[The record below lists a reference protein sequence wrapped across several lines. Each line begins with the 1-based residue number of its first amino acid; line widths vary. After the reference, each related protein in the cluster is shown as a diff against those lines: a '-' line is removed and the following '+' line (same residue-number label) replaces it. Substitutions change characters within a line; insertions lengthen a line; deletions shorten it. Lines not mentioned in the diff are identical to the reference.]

1 MYGYLLII
9 HSYLRWIALGFLLFG
24 LIFIFLKKSNK
35 ALYTTKDYQLFKA
48 IKNVFNLQFLVGI
61 FLLIQSPLVK
71 TFWVQVSQ
79 AVKWREIRFF
89 GLEHPFMM
97 ILGVLLLNVFT
108 HQTKEKIGTN
118 NAFNY
123 LFVRYLIILFI
134 LFVSVPW
141 SFSPFTARPNFRLF

>member
-24 LIFIFLKKSNK
+24 LIFSIIKKSK
-35 ALYTTKDYQLFKA
+35 KVIYTTKHYQLFKV

-61 FLLIQSPLVK
+61 LLLTQSPMVK
-71 TFWVQVSQ
+71 AFWSQVSQ

-108 HQTKEKIGTN
+108 DKTKDKIGTDTV
-118 NAFNY
+118 FNY
-123 LFVRYLIILFI
+123 LLVRYLIILFI

-141 SFSPFTARPNFRLF
+141 SFSPFTARPNFR

>member
-1 MYGYLLII
+1 MYSYLLII

-35 ALYTTKDYQLFKA
+35 DIYTTKHYQLFKA
-48 IKNVFNLQFLVGI
+48 IKNIFNLQFLVGI
-61 FLLIQSPLVK
+61 LLLTQSPMVK
-71 TFWVQVSQ
+71 AFWSQVSQ

-97 ILGVLLLNVFT
+97 ILGVMLINVFT
-108 HQTKEKIGTN
+108 HKTKEKIGTQ

-141 SFSPFTARPNFRLF
+141 SFSPFTARPNFR

>member
-24 LIFIFLKKSNK
+24 LIFIVIKKSKK
-35 ALYTTKDYQLFKA
+35 AIYTTKDYQLFKA

-61 FLLIQSPLVK
+61 SLLLQSPMIRI
-71 TFWVQVSQ
+71 FWSQ
-79 AVKWREIRFF
+79 LSHSLKWREPRFF

-108 HQTKEKIGTN
+108 HKTKEKIGTT

-123 LFVRYLIILFI
+123 LLVRYLIILFI

>member
-9 HSYLRWIALGFLLFG
+9 HSYLRWIVVGFLLFG
-24 LIFIFLKKSNK
+24 LIFIILKKSKK
-35 ALYTTKDYQLFKA
+35 AIYTTKDYQLFKA

-61 FLLIQSPLVK
+61 LLLTQSPMVK
-71 TFWVQVSQ
+71 AFWSQVSQ

-97 ILGVLLLNVFT
+97 ILGILLLNVYT
-108 HQTKEKIGTN
+108 HKTKDKIGTD

-123 LFVRYLIILFI
+123 LLVRYLIILFI

-141 SFSPFTARPNFRLF
+141 SFSPFTARPNFR

>member
-9 HSYLRWIALGFLLFG
+9 HSYLRWIALGFLLFC
-24 LIFIFLKKSNK
+24 LIFIFLKKSKK
-35 ALYTTKDYQLFKA
+35 AIYTTKDYQLFKV

-61 FLLIQSPLVK
+61 LLLTQSPMVK
-71 TFWVQVSQ
+71 AFWSQVSQ

-108 HQTKEKIGTN
+108 DKTKHKIGSNT
-118 NAFNY
+118 AFKY

-141 SFSPFTARPNFRLF
+141 SFSPFTARPNFR

>member
-24 LIFIFLKKSNK
+24 LIFIIIKKSKK
-35 ALYTTKDYQLFKA
+35 ALYTTKDYQLFKV

-61 FLLIQSPLVK
+61 LLLTQSPMVK
-71 TFWVQVSQ
+71 AFWSQVSQ

>member
-35 ALYTTKDYQLFKA
+35 AIYTTKHYQIFKA

-61 FLLIQSPLVK
+61 LLLTQSPMVK
-71 TFWVQVSQ
+71 AFWSQVSQ

-97 ILGVLLLNVFT
+97 ILGVLLLNFFT
-108 HQTKEKIGTN
+108 DKTKDKIGTDT
-118 NAFNY
+118 AFNY

-141 SFSPFTARPNFRLF
+141 SFSPFTARSNFR

>member
-9 HSYLRWIALGFLLFG
+9 HSYLRWVAVGFLLFG
-24 LIFIFLKKSNK
+24 LIFIIIKKSKK

-61 FLLIQSPLVK
+61 FLLMQSPLVK
-71 TFWVQVSQ
+71 AFWAQVSQ

-118 NAFNY
+118 NAFNI
-123 LFVRYLIILFI
+123 LFVRYLIVLFI

>member
-1 MYGYLLII
+1 MYSYLLII

-35 ALYTTKDYQLFKA
+35 DIYTTKHYQLFKA

-61 FLLIQSPLVK
+61 LLLTQSPMVK
-71 TFWVQVSQ
+71 AFWSQVSQ

-97 ILGVLLLNVFT
+97 ILGVLLLNFFT
-108 HQTKEKIGTN
+108 DKTKEKIGSN
-118 NAFNY
+118 NTFNY
-123 LFVRYLIILFI
+123 LFVNYLIILFI
-134 LFVSVPW
+134 LFVSIPW
-141 SFSPFTARPNFRLF
+141 SFSPFTARPNLR

>member
-24 LIFIFLKKSNK
+24 LIFIFLKKSKK
-35 ALYTTKDYQLFKA
+35 AIYTIKDYQLFKV

-61 FLLIQSPLVK
+61 LLLTQSPMVK
-71 TFWVQVSQ
+71 AFWSQVSQ

-97 ILGVLLLNVFT
+97 ILGLLLLNVFT
-108 HQTKEKIGTN
+108 DKTKDKIGTDT
-118 NAFNY
+118 AFNY

-141 SFSPFTARPNFRLF
+141 SFSPFTARPNFR

>member
-24 LIFIFLKKSNK
+24 LIFIIIKKSNK
-35 ALYTTKDYQLFKA
+35 AIYTTKHYQLFKA

-61 FLLIQSPLVK
+61 LLLTQSPMVK
-71 TFWVQVSQ
+71 AFWSQVSQ

-97 ILGVLLLNVFT
+97 ILGVMLINVFT
-108 HQTKEKIGTN
+108 DKTKSKIGTD

-123 LFVRYLIILFI
+123 LFARYLIILFI

-141 SFSPFTARPNFRLF
+141 SFSPFTARPNFR

>member
-35 ALYTTKDYQLFKA
+35 AIYTTKHYQLFKA

-61 FLLIQSPLVK
+61 LLLTQSPMVK
-71 TFWVQVSQ
+71 AFWSQVSQ

-108 HQTKEKIGTN
+108 DKTKEKIGTD

-123 LFVRYLIILFI
+123 LFVRYL
-134 LFVSVPW
+134 
-141 SFSPFTARPNFRLF
+141 

>member
-24 LIFIFLKKSNK
+24 LIFIIIKKSK
-35 ALYTTKDYQLFKA
+35 KVIYTTKHYQVFKV

-61 FLLIQSPLVK
+61 LLLTQSPMVNA
-71 TFWVQVSQ
+71 FWSQVSQ

-97 ILGVLLLNVFT
+97 ILGVLLLNIFT
-108 HQTKEKIGTN
+108 DKTKDKIGTD

-141 SFSPFTARPNFRLF
+141 SFSPFTARPNFR

>member
-24 LIFIFLKKSNK
+24 LIFIIIKKSK
-35 ALYTTKDYQLFKA
+35 KSIYTTKDYQLFKA

-61 FLLIQSPLVK
+61 LLLTQSLMVK
-71 TFWVQVSQ
+71 AFWSQMSQ

-108 HQTKEKIGTN
+108 HKTKDKIGTAN
-118 NAFNY
+118 VFNY
-123 LFVRYLIILFI
+123 LLVRYLIILFI

-141 SFSPFTARPNFRLF
+141 SFSPFTARPNFR

>member
-35 ALYTTKDYQLFKA
+35 AIYTTKHYQLFKV

-61 FLLIQSPLVK
+61 LLLTQSPMVK
-71 TFWVQVSQ
+71 AFWSQVSQ

-108 HQTKEKIGTN
+108 DKTKGKIGTD

-123 LFVRYLIILFI
+123 LFVRYIIILFI

-141 SFSPFTARPNFRLF
+141 SFSPFTARPNFR

>member
-24 LIFIFLKKSNK
+24 LIFIIIKKSNK
-35 ALYTTKDYQLFKA
+35 AIYTTKHYQLFKV

-61 FLLIQSPLVK
+61 LLLTQSPMVK
-71 TFWVQVSQ
+71 VFWSQVSQ

-97 ILGVLLLNVFT
+97 ILGVFLLNIFT
-108 HQTKEKIGTN
+108 DKTKGKIDTDT
-118 NAFNY
+118 AFNY

-141 SFSPFTARPNFRLF
+141 SFSPFTARPNFR

>member
-24 LIFIFLKKSNK
+24 LIFIIIKKSNN
-35 ALYTTKDYQLFKA
+35 AIYTTKHYQLFKV

-61 FLLIQSPLVK
+61 LLLTQSPMVK
-71 TFWVQVSQ
+71 AFWSQVSQ

-97 ILGVLLLNVFT
+97 ILGVMLINVFT
-108 HQTKEKIGTN
+108 HKTKEKIGTE

-141 SFSPFTARPNFRLF
+141 SFSPFTARPNFR